1 MSNIYYWKKLTFS
14 KLVRKVNFLEK
25 NLKCTSFEEQIVQG
39 IFGKTLILVLLK
51 EMKEL
56 KDEAHW

>member
-1 MSNIYYWKKLTFS
+1 MFS

-51 EMKEL
+51 DMEEL
-56 KDEAHW
+56 KDEAH